1 MAIRQI
7 YRLNP
12 QDLGQPRGI
21 GISVLYSNNTSVF
34 NPTVT
39 TKDQVKSN
47 LINYVLTNKGERLY
61 DPNFGGDIRRAIFEA
76 NDDLT
81 FDEIAV
87 RLEKEI
93 LQYVPNI
100 ILQSV
105 IIKRDPYNNLVNIII
120 NYQLNQQNQQVVVNV
135 ETRGLTNLIR

>member
-12 QDLGQPRGI
+12 QDLGQPKGI

-34 NPTVT
+34 NSTIT
-39 TKDQVKSN
+39 TKDQIKSN

-61 DPNFGGDIRRAIFEA
+61 DPNFGGDVRRAIFEA

-81 FDEIAV
+81 FDAIAT
-87 RLEKEI
+87 RLEEEI

-100 ILQSV
+100 ILQSI
-105 IIKRDPYNNLVNIII
+105 IIKRDPDRNLVNIII
-120 NYQLNQQNQQVVVNV
+120 NYQLNQNNQQVVINV
-135 ETRGLTNLIR
+135 QTNGLINLIR

>member
-1 MAIRQI
+1 MAVRQI

-12 QDLGQPRGI
+12 QDLGQPKGI

-34 NPTVT
+34 NPTIT
-39 TKDQVKSN
+39 TKDQIKSN

-61 DPNFGGDIRRAIFEA
+61 DPNFGGDVRRAIFEA

-81 FDEIAV
+81 FDAIAT
-87 RLEKEI
+87 RLEEEI

-100 ILQSV
+100 ILQSI
-105 IIKRDPYNNLVNIII
+105 IIKRDPDINLVNIII
-120 NYQLNQQNQQVVVNV
+120 NYQLDQNNQQVVINV
-135 ETRGLTNLIR
+135 QTNGLINLIR

>member
-1 MAIRQI
+1 MAVRQI

-12 QDLGQPRGI
+12 QDFGQPKGI

-34 NPTVT
+34 STTTT
-39 TKDQVKSN
+39 TKAQIKSN

-61 DPNFGGDIRRAIFEA
+61 DPNFGGDVRRAVFEA
-76 NDDLT
+76 NDDLE
-81 FDEIAV
+81 FDDIAT
-87 RLEKEI
+87 RLETEI

-100 ILQSV
+100 ILQSI
-105 IIKRDPYNNLVNIII
+105 IIKRDPDNNLVNIII
-120 NYQLNQQNQQVVVNV
+120 NYQLNQQNQQVVINV

>member
-1 MAIRQI
+1 MAVREI

-12 QDLGQPRGI
+12 QDFGQPKGI

-34 NPTVT
+34 STTTT
-39 TKDQVKSN
+39 TKAQTKSN
-47 LINYVLTNKGERLY
+47 LINYVLTNKGERLF

-76 NDDLT
+76 NDNLE
-81 FDEIAV
+81 FDDIAT
-87 RLEKEI
+87 RLETEI

-100 ILQSV
+100 ILQSI
-105 IIKRDPYNNLVNIII
+105 IIKREPDQNLVNIII

-135 ETRGLTNLIR
+135 ETRGLINLIR

>member
-1 MAIRQI
+1 MAVRQI

-12 QDLGQPRGI
+12 QDFGQPKGI

-34 NPTVT
+34 KSTVT
-39 TKDQVKSN
+39 TKDQIKSN

-61 DPNFGGDIRRAIFEA
+61 DPNFGGDVRRAIFEA

-81 FDEIAV
+81 FDAIAS
-87 RLEKEI
+87 RLETEI

-100 ILQSV
+100 ILQSI
-105 IIKRDPYNNLVNIII
+105 IIKRAPDENLVNIII

-135 ETRGLTNLIR
+135 ETRGLINLIR

>member
-1 MAIRQI
+1 MAVRQI

-12 QDLGQPRGI
+12 QDFGQPKGI

-34 NPTVT
+34 NSTVT
-39 TKDQVKSN
+39 TKDQIKSN
-47 LINYVLTNKGERLY
+47 LINFVLTNKGERLY
-61 DPNFGGDIRRAIFEA
+61 DPNFGGDVRRAIFEA

-81 FDEIAV
+81 FDEIAT

-100 ILQSV
+100 ILQS
-105 IIKRDPYNNLVNIII
+105 IIVKRAPDENLVNIII
-120 NYQLNQQNQQVVVNV
+120 NYQLNQQNQQVVINV

>member
-12 QDLGQPRGI
+12 QDFGQPKGI
-21 GISVLYSNNTSVF
+21 GISVLYSNNTSIF
-34 NPTVT
+34 NSTTT

-61 DPNFGGDIRRAIFEA
+61 DPNFGGDVRRAIFEA

-81 FDEIAV
+81 FDEIAI

-100 ILQSV
+100 ILQSIV
-105 IIKRDPYNNLVNIII
+105 IKRDPDQNLVNIII

>member
-1 MAIRQI
+1 MAVRQI

-12 QDLGQPRGI
+12 QDLGQPKGI

-34 NPTVT
+34 NPTIT
-39 TKDQVKSN
+39 TKDQIKSN

-61 DPNFGGDIRRAIFEA
+61 DPNFGGDVRRAIFEA

-81 FDEIAV
+81 FDAIAT
-87 RLEKEI
+87 RLEEEI

-100 ILQSV
+100 ILQSI
-105 IIKRDPYNNLVNIII
+105 IIKRDPDINLVNIII
-120 NYQLNQQNQQVVVNV
+120 NYQLNQNNQHVVINV
-135 ETRGLTNLIR
+135 QTNGLINLIR

>member
-12 QDLGQPRGI
+12 QDFGQPKGI
-21 GISVLYSNNTSVF
+21 GISVLYSNNTSIF
-34 NPTVT
+34 NSTTT

-61 DPNFGGDIRRAIFEA
+61 DPNFGGDVRRAIFEA

-81 FDEIAV
+81 FDEIAI

-105 IIKRDPYNNLVNIII
+105 IVKRDPDDNLVNIII

>member
-1 MAIRQI
+1 MAVRQI

-12 QDLGQPRGI
+12 QDFGQPKGI

-34 NPTVT
+34 NSTIT
-39 TKDQVKSN
+39 TKDQIKSN

-81 FDEIAV
+81 FDSIAA

-93 LQYVPNI
+93 LAYVPNI
-100 ILQSV
+100 ILQSI
-105 IIKRDPYNNLVNIII
+105 IIKRAPDENLVNIII

-135 ETRGLTNLIR
+135 ETRGLINLIR

>member
-1 MAIRQI
+1 MAVRQI

-12 QDLGQPRGI
+12 QDFGQPKGI

-34 NPTVT
+34 NSTIT
-39 TKDQVKSN
+39 TKDQIKSN

-76 NDDLT
+76 NDDLE
-81 FDEIAV
+81 FDDIAT
-87 RLEKEI
+87 RLETEI

-100 ILQSV
+100 ILQSI
-105 IIKRDPYNNLVNIII
+105 IIKREPDQNLVNIII

>member
-12 QDLGQPRGI
+12 QDFGQPKGI

-34 NPTVT
+34 NSTIT
-39 TKDQVKSN
+39 TKDQIKSN

-76 NDDLT
+76 NDDKT
-81 FDEIAV
+81 FDNITA
-87 RLEKEI
+87 RLETEI

-100 ILQSV
+100 ILQSI
-105 IIKRDPYNNLVNIII
+105 IIKRDPDNNLVNIII
-120 NYQLNQQNQQVVVNV
+120 NYQINQQNQQVVVNV
-135 ETRGLTNLIR
+135 ETRGLINLIR

>member
-12 QDLGQPRGI
+12 QDLGQPKGI

-34 NPTVT
+34 NSTIT
-39 TKDQVKSN
+39 NKDQIKSN

-61 DPNFGGDIRRAIFEA
+61 DPNFGGDVRRAIFEA

-81 FDEIAV
+81 FDAIAT
-87 RLEKEI
+87 RLEEEI

-100 ILQSV
+100 ILQSI
-105 IIKRDPYNNLVNIII
+105 IIKRDPDRNLVNIII
-120 NYQLNQQNQQVVVNV
+120 NYQLNQNNQQVVINV
-135 ETRGLTNLIR
+135 QTNGLINLIR

>member
-12 QDLGQPRGI
+12 QDLGQPKGI

-34 NPTVT
+34 NSTIT
-39 TKDQVKSN
+39 TKDQIKSN

-76 NDDLT
+76 NDDAAFESVIARLE
-81 FDEIAV
+81 DEIPA
-87 RLEKEI
+87 
-93 LQYVPNI
+93 YVPNI
-100 ILQSV
+100 IL
-105 IIKRDPYNNLVNIII
+105 
-120 NYQLNQQNQQVVVNV
+120 
-135 ETRGLTNLIR
+135 

>member
-12 QDLGQPRGI
+12 QDLGQPKGI

-34 NPTVT
+34 NSTIT
-39 TKDQVKSN
+39 TKDQIKSN

-81 FDEIAV
+81 FDAIAT
-87 RLEKEI
+87 RLEEEI

-100 ILQSV
+100 ILQSI
-105 IIKRDPYNNLVNIII
+105 IIKRDPDRNLVNIII
-120 NYQLNQQNQQVVVNV
+120 NYQLNQNNQQVVINV
-135 ETRGLTNLIR
+135 QTNGLINLIR

>member
-1 MAIRQI
+1 MAVRQI

-12 QDLGQPRGI
+12 QDFGQPKGI

-34 NPTVT
+34 KSTVT
-39 TKDQVKSN
+39 TKDQIKSN
-47 LINYVLTNKGERLY
+47 LINYVLTNKGECLY
-61 DPNFGGDIRRAIFEA
+61 DLNFGGDVRWAIFEA

-81 FDEIAV
+81 FDAIAS
-87 RLEKEI
+87 RLETEI

-100 ILQSV
+100 ILQSIV
-105 IIKRDPYNNLVNIII
+105 IKRAPDENLVNIII

-135 ETRGLTNLIR
+135 ETRGLINLIR

>member
-1 MAIRQI
+1 MAVRQI

-12 QDLGQPRGI
+12 QDFGQPKGI

-34 NPTVT
+34 KSTVT
-39 TKDQVKSN
+39 TKDQIKSN

-61 DPNFGGDIRRAIFEA
+61 DPNFGGDVRRAIFEA

-81 FDEIAV
+81 FDAIAS
-87 RLEKEI
+87 RLETEI

-100 ILQSV
+100 ILQSIV
-105 IIKRDPYNNLVNIII
+105 IKRAPDENLVNIII

-135 ETRGLTNLIR
+135 ETRGLINLIR

>member
-1 MAIRQI
+1 MAVRQI

-12 QDLGQPRGI
+12 QDFGQPKGI

-34 NPTVT
+34 KSTVT
-39 TKDQVKSN
+39 TKDQIKSN

-61 DPNFGGDIRRAIFEA
+61 DPNFGGDVRRAIFEA
-76 NDDLT
+76 NNDLT
-81 FDEIAV
+81 FDAIAS
-87 RLEKEI
+87 RLETEI

-100 ILQSV
+100 ILQSIV
-105 IIKRDPYNNLVNIII
+105 IKRAPDENLVNIII

-135 ETRGLTNLIR
+135 ETRGLINLIR